1 MMAVV
6 LYYDLL
12 QNNKFCTQVLSLV

>member
-6 LYYDLL
+6 MYYNLL
-12 QNNKFCTQVLSLV
+12 QNNKFCAQVLS